1 MGVLIQVNA
10 GSVTGFFGKGSK
22 DIAEKLLKK
31 ELVDFIGTDAHS
43 DGGRA
48 PKIEECAQI
57 LQKKCSPEYVEDLLY
72 RNAEKYIL
80 EQE

>member
-10 GSVTGFFGKGSK
+10 GSITGFFGKGSK
-22 DIAEKLLKK
+22 EIAEKLLKK
-31 ELVDFIGTDAHS
+31 KLVHFIGTDAHS

-57 LQKKCSPEYVEDLLY
+57 LQKKCPAEYVEELLY
-72 RNAEKYIL
+72 RNAGKYIL
-80 EQE
+80 GRE